1 MHVLVTGAAG
11 FIGSHLVERLL
22 ARGDT
27 VTGLDDFD
35 PYYDRARKEAHLED
49 ARRRGSADQP
59 GDRLRFLEL
68 DLASDD
74 LGTAVDGVDAV
85 VHLAA
90 IPGVRGS
97 WGESFEPYLRNNVL
111 ATQRLLEA
119 LAARPDALFVYGGSA
134 SVYGDA
140 AVDRV
145 TESFLPAPHSPYG
158 VTKLAAEH
166 LVHLYRLVHGR
177 PSLSLRIFSCYGP
190 RERPDKAIQK
200 FLTAAREGRGI
211 EVYGDGSQQ
220 RDFTFVGDIVS
231 GIVAALEKAPVGETI
246 NLARGKTETLRTV
259 VETIQALT
267 GGALDVTYKP
277 SEAGDVRVTH
287 ADIGKARALLGYEPS
302 VDLAE
307 GIAAQ
312 WAEVQ
317 AEQA

>member
-11 FIGSHLVERLL
+11 FIGSHLVDRLL
-22 ARGDT
+22 GVGAM

-35 PYYDRARKEAHLED
+35 PYYDRARKERHLAG
-49 ARRRGSADQP
+49 ARGQGRF
-59 GDRLRFLEL
+59 RFLEL

-74 LGTAVDGVDAV
+74 LSEAVDGVDAV

-97 WGESFEPYLRNNVL
+97 WGHSFEPYLRNNVL

-140 AVDRV
+140 AVDAV
-145 TESFLPAPHSPYG
+145 DETFLPAPHSPYG

-166 LVHLYRLVHGR
+166 LVHLYREVHGR
-177 PSLSLRIFSCYGP
+177 PSLAVRIFSCYGP

-200 FLTAAREGRGI
+200 FLTAAYEGRGI
-211 EVYGDGSQQ
+211 EIYGDGSQR
-220 RDFTFVGDIVS
+220 RDFTYVGDIVT
-231 GIVAALEKAPVGETI
+231 GLVAALEKAPVGATV
-246 NLARGKTETLRTV
+246 NLARGKTESLRQV
-259 VETIQALT
+259 IETIQAVT
-267 GGALDVTYKP
+267 GGDLEVSYRD
-277 SEAGDVRVTH
+277 SEAGDVRVTY
-287 ADIGKARALLGYEPS
+287 ADTTRAQQLLGYAPQ

-312 WAEVQ
+312 WAQVQ
-317 AEQA
+317 AEHRALR